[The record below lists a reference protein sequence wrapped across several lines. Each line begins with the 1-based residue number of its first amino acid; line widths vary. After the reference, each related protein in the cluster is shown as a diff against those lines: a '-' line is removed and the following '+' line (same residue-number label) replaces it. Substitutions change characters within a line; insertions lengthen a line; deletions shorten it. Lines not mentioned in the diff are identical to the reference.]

1 MLRQLKKYREHLLVL
16 VLIVSSG
23 NPLFILSPHVREL
36 YIGTVFLLM
45 WLKRRKVMS
54 PYIKYSA
61 PFIYISL
68 FQMLLFP
75 DYSVSS
81 GVFLL
86 LKIFI
91 GVLIMMEVSR
101 KFAKIYLDIMVVVAG
116 ISIPLFF
123 YNEYVGFI
131 PGIPFTDIGTSL
143 VVYTQL
149 FSDYGGFIHRNAGM
163 FWEPGAYQ
171 GYLNFA
177 ILFCLLMNNG
187 ATRIFMNWK
196 FVVLLIALF
205 TTKSTTGYV
214 VLAFIIL
221 YYYHYYYR
229 GNLMAKLLFLLFF
242 TCVFMYAYYSL
253 EFLGDKM
260 HMHMNRGQDEEG
272 RFNDF
277 VRFGSYI
284 YNYFFLGNPTIV
296 GTTIVTGN
304 GFLSFL
310 FYYGIWGILYYFIA
324 LWHNIHQ
331 QVDLHT
337 TAFFV
342 GVTFISLQ
350 GEGFIYFP
358 CYLAWPFIQLS
369 MKNKILLKE

>member
-1 MLRQLKKYREHLLVL
+1 MLRQLKKYREYLLVL
-16 VLIVSSG
+16 ILIVSSG
-23 NPLFILSPHVREL
+23 NPLFVLSPHVREL
-36 YIGTVFLLM
+36 YIGTAFLLI
-45 WLKRRKVMS
+45 WFKRGRVML
-54 PYIKYSA
+54 PYIKYSV
-61 PFIYISL
+61 PFIFISL

-75 DYSVSS
+75 DYSLSS

-91 GVLIMMEVSR
+91 GALIMIEVGR
-101 KFAKIYLDIMVVVAG
+101 KFAKIYVDIMVLIAV

-143 VVYTQL
+143 AVYTQL
-149 FSDYGGFIHRNAGM
+149 FTDYGGFIHRNAGM

-177 ILFCLLMNNG
+177 ILFYLLMSNG
-187 ATRIFMNWK
+187 ATRIFSNWK

-205 TTKSTTGYV
+205 TTKSTTGYA
-214 VLAFIIL
+214 VLAFIIF
-221 YYYHYYYR
+221 YYSLYYYR
-229 GNLMAKLLFLLFF
+229 GQTAVKFLFLFVLFCSF
-242 TCVFMYAYYSL
+242 LYAYYSL
-253 EFLGDKM
+253 DFLGEKM
-260 HMHMNRGQDEEG
+260 QRHMNRGQDEEG

-277 VRFGSYI
+277 VRFSSYI
-284 YNYFFLGNPTIV
+284 YDYFFLGNPTIV
-296 GTTIVTGN
+296 STIIVTGN

-324 LWHNIHQ
+324 LWYNIHQ

>member
-16 VLIVSSG
+16 ILIVSSG
-23 NPLFILSPHVREL
+23 NPLFVLSPHVREL
-36 YIGTVFLLM
+36 YIGTVFLLL
-45 WLKRRKVMS
+45 WLKQRRVMS
-54 PYIKYSA
+54 LYIKYSV
-61 PFIYISL
+61 PFIFISL

-75 DYSVSS
+75 DYSISS
-81 GVFLL
+81 GVYLL

-91 GVLIMMEVSR
+91 GALIMMEVGR
-101 KFAKIYLDIMVVVAG
+101 KFAKIYVDIMVVVAT
-116 ISIPLFF
+116 ISIPFFF

-131 PGIPFTDIGTSL
+131 PGISFTDIGTSL

-177 ILFCLLMNNG
+177 ILFYLLMNNG
-187 ATRIFMNWK
+187 ATRIFSNWK

-205 TTKSTTGYV
+205 TTKSTTGYA

-221 YYYHYYYR
+221 YYFLYYYR
-229 GNLMAKLLFLLFF
+229 GKIMVKLLFLFVLV
-242 TCVFMYAYYSL
+242 CSCLYAYYSL
-253 EFLGDKM
+253 DFLGEKIQRQ
-260 HMHMNRGQDEEG
+260 MNQGQDEGG

-277 VRFGSYI
+277 VKYASYI
-284 YNYFFLGNPTIV
+284 YDYFFLGNPTIV
-296 GTTIVTGN
+296 GTTIASGN
-304 GFLSFL
+304 GFLSFF

-342 GVTFISLQ
+342 GVTIISLQ
-350 GEGFIYFP
+350 GEGFIFYP
-358 CYLAWPFIQLS
+358 CYLAWPFIHLS